1 MCVARHIQNTQIN
14 KFAIPLQYFK
24 NKVSDDVHCLH
35 VDKQERVL
43 QIGTILL
50 VLRYFDG
57 DSQAFRKFPK

>member
-1 MCVARHIQNTQIN
+1 MCVNRHIQNTQIK
-14 KFAIPLQYFK
+14 KFAISFQYFK
-24 NKVSDDVHCLH
+24 KEVSDDVHFLH
-35 VDKQERVL
+35 VDKQERLL